1 MKPTRKRERDKERK
15 TVRNEP
21 MKMKVNMIDDSSLI
35 HFFFFFLHLARLYF
49 CYSFPFP
56 KRHFDTPTFHF
67 GGITMRIFEA

>member
-35 HFFFFFLHLARLYF
+35 HFFFFFYISRDYTSAI
-49 CYSFPFP
+49 PFLSQ
-56 KRHFDTPTFHF
+56 RDTSTLQRFTS
-67 GGITMRIFEA
+67 GE